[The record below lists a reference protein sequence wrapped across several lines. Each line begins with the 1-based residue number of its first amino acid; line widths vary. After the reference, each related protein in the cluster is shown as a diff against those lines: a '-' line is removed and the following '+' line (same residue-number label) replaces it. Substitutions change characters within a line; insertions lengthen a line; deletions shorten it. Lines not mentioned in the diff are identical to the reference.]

1 MSEPPENGRRVV
13 LVADDDA
20 DIRTLMALGLRAA
33 DVDVVVAEDGRDALR
48 LAHERRPDLAVLD
61 ISMPYLSGLEVLQEL
76 RRDGVLAALPVLLLT
91 ARAQESDVARGLAA
105 GADDYMTKP
114 FSPREL
120 RARVEALLERGGRS

>member
-1 MSEPPENGRRVV
+1 MSEPLENGRRVV

-114 FSPREL
+114 FSPRQL
-120 RARVEALLERGGRS
+120 RSRVEALLERGGRS